1 MGWYADIT
9 LKSGKN
15 IIVDKLQSINKQS
28 SIDSSIHKITDYT
41 TFFLLKGQ
49 RLSFVGENSMVT
61 LMSDEIEYVELKKTQ
76 D

>member
-28 SIDSSIHKITDYT
+28 STDSSIHKITDYT
-41 TFFLLKGQ
+41 TFFI
-49 RLSFVGENSMVT
+49 T
-61 LMSDEIEYVELKKTQ
+61 LR
-76 D
+76 